1 MPVLEKPQI
10 YTEFDTKLCEWGTS
24 QAVRIPK
31 VASRATRNVC
41 IGTSFH
47 AEVGNDAEGD
57 YILLRPQVQTGGKL
71 KLGLALEMGLVR
83 PWDEDAFE
91 ALDAEIESMFEDVD

>member
-1 MPVLEKPQI
+1 MPVLEEPQI

-31 VASRATRNVC
+31 AASRATRNVC

-47 AEVGNDAEGD
+47 AEVGSDAEGD
-57 YILLRPQVQTGGKL
+57 YILLRPQASTGGSL

-83 PWDEDAFE
+83 PWDEEAFE
-91 ALDAEIESMFEDVD
+91 ALDAEIESMFEDIG